1 MPSSDHY
8 RALARR
14 PVSLPAVVTS
24 EDDLWELSATVVDLG
39 LGGARLEVQG
49 ELGLGSPVRLTVVSP
64 NLWDPLVLHGQVA
77 WTNEPDSSPP
87 VAGIRFAHASGATL
101 RALVDLI
108 ASHGFE

>member
-1 MPSSDHY
+1 MPTSDHY

-24 EDDLWELSATVVDLG
+24 EDDQWELSATVVDLG

-49 ELGLGSPVRLTVVSP
+49 QLWVTSPVRLTVVSP

-77 WTNEPDSSPP
+77 WTNDSESSTA
-87 VAGIRFAHASGATL
+87 AGVRFVHSSGATL
-101 RALVDLI
+101 RALADLI
-108 ASHGFE
+108 ASHRFE

>member
-24 EDDLWELSATVVDLG
+24 EDDLWEVSARVVDLG

-49 ELGLGSPVRLTVVSP
+49 PLGLGAPVRLTVVSP

-77 WTNEPDSSPP
+77 WTNEP
-87 VAGIRFAHASGATL
+87 VAGIRFAHSSGTTL